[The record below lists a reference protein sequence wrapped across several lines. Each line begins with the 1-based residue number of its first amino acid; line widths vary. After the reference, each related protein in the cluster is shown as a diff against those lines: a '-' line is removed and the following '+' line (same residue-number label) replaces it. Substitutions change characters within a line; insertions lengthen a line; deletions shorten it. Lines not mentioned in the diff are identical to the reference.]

1 MSFTL
6 LAAPDNSVLSARDG
20 MNDAVSNHILDAL
33 DPEQRTVATLL
44 DSPVVVL
51 AGAGTGKTRAIT
63 HRIAHAVSEG
73 RYSPTATLAVT
84 FTTRAAG
91 EMRSRL
97 AGLGVRGA
105 QARTI
110 HSAAL
115 RQCQFFW
122 PQAYGVAF
130 PSVAQNT
137 FGLVARAAHQVLGS
151 SDTALVR
158 DLDAEISWAKTSNVA
173 PAQYVDMAE
182 GRSVNGAAPSQV
194 ANVMTLYEKAK
205 LTEGTVDF
213 NDILLCNAVLL
224 SEHAEIA
231 ETIRATYRHFVV
243 DEYQDVSALQHRLI
257 QLWVDGRPDV
267 CVVGDANQAIHSF
280 AGADAGYLLRFANE
294 YPSARTVRLVRNYR
308 SSPEVVA
315 SANKILRVSGGAPGA
330 LKATRDTGPAPSF
343 HAAPDEATEA
353 ADVADWLK
361 VRHGAGTRWA
371 EMAVLYRINAQSPSL
386 EAALTERGIPYTV
399 RGTERFYDRA
409 EVRQAIVEFGRSS
422 QRDEEAP
429 PGAIMDTVLR
439 GLGWKPEA
447 PSGQGRQR
455 ERWESLTALRT
466 MVAEETGKR
475 EAWSGADAATWLQE
489 RASWQAA
496 PVADAVTL
504 STLHAAKGLEWDAV
518 AIVGV
523 REGMIPFVLA
533 QEEPALSEERR
544 LLYVG
549 FTRARRDLRISW
561 AASRGKATRSRFIG
575 DQVSGPVETTTA
587 RKTTSVRSRTCRV
600 CGNPLHTAAERK
612 LNRHTDC
619 EVSYD
624 EALFEALR
632 TWRKQVAEETRMPA
646 FVIFTDATLQ
656 AIAEAA
662 PTSPAQL
669 LKLPGIG
676 QSKLTKY
683 GEGALTIVRQ
693 HQES

>member
-1 MSFTL
+1 
-6 LAAPDNSVLSARDG
+6 
-20 MNDAVSNHILDAL
+20 MNGAVSNHILDAL
-33 DPEQRTVATLL
+33 DPEQRNVATLL
-44 DSPVVVL
+44 DAPVVVL

-91 EMRSRL
+91 EMRARL

-122 PQAYGVAF
+122 PKAYGVAF
-130 PSVAQNT
+130 PAVAENT
-137 FGLVARAAHQVLGS
+137 FGLVARATHQVLGS

-158 DLDAEISWAKTSNVA
+158 DLDAEISWAKTSNVT
-173 PAQYVDMAE
+173 PAQYVEMAE
-182 GRSVNGAAPSQV
+182 GRSVNGASSGQV
-194 ANVMTLYEKAK
+194 ASVMTLYEKAK

-224 SEHAEIA
+224 SEHEEVAA
-231 ETIRATYRHFVV
+231 TIRGAYRHFVV

-257 QLWVDGRPDV
+257 KLWVDGRPDV
-267 CVVGDANQAIHSF
+267 CVVGDPNQAIHSF
-280 AGADAGYLLRFANE
+280 AGADAGYLLRFADE
-294 YPSARTVRLVRNYR
+294 YEDARTVRLMRNYR
-308 SSPEVVA
+308 SSPEVIA
-315 SANKILRVSGGAPGA
+315 AANKILRVRSGAPGA
-330 LKATRDTGPAPSF
+330 LQATQSAGPAPSF
-343 HAAPDEATEA
+343 HGAPDETAES
-353 ADVADWLK
+353 ADVAEWL
-361 VRHGAGTRWA
+361 RAQHAAGTRWS
-371 EMAVLYRINAQSPSL
+371 ELAVLYRINAQSPSL

-409 EVRQAIVEFGRSS
+409 EVRQAIVEFGRLT
-422 QRDEEAP
+422 QRDDSAP
-429 PGAIMDTVLR
+429 PTDVLGAVLT

-455 ERWESLTALRT
+455 ERWESLSALRT
-466 MVAEETGKR
+466 MLAEEAEKR
-475 EAWSGADAATWLQE
+475 EEWTAPEAMTWLQE

-496 PVADAVTL
+496 PVAEAVTL
-504 STLHAAKGLEWDAV
+504 STLHAAKGLEWDDV

-549 FTRARRDLRISW
+549 FTRARRALRVSW
-561 AASRGKATRSRFIG
+561 AASRGKATRSRFIA
-575 DQVSGPVETTTA
+575 DQVSGPITVGKP
-587 RKTTSVRSRTCRV
+587 RQTTSVRSRTCRV
-600 CGNPLHTAAERK
+600 CGNPLHSAAERK
-612 LNRHTDC
+612 LSRHEDC
-619 EVSYD
+619 EVAYD
-624 EALFEALR
+624 EELFEALR
-632 TWRKQVAEETRMPA
+632 AWRKRVAEETKMPA
-646 FVIFTDATLQ
+646 FVVFTDATLQ
-656 AIAEAA
+656 AIAEAV
-662 PTSPAQL
+662 PTTPREL

-676 QSKLTKY
+676 QSKLTRY
-683 GEGALTIVRQ
+683 GDGALEVIRA
-693 HQES
+693 HQAN

>member
-1 MSFTL
+1 
-6 LAAPDNSVLSARDG
+6 
-20 MNDAVSNHILDAL
+20 MNGGVSSHILDAL
-33 DPEQRTVATLL
+33 DPEQRAVATQLE
-44 DSPVVVL
+44 SPVVVL

-63 HRIAHAVSEG
+63 HRIAYAVSQG
-73 RYSPTATLAVT
+73 RYTPTSTLAVT

-91 EMRSRL
+91 EMRARL

-130 PSVAQNT
+130 PAVAENT

-158 DLDAEISWAKTSNVA
+158 DLDSEISWAKTSNVT
-173 PAQYVDMAE
+173 PAQYVEMAE
-182 GRSVNGAAPSQV
+182 GRSVNGASASQV

-205 LTEGTVDF
+205 LTEGSVDF

-224 SEHAEIA
+224 SEHEEIA
-231 ETIRATYRHFVV
+231 ERIRGTYQHFVV

-267 CVVGDANQAIHSF
+267 CVVGDPNQAIHSF
-280 AGADAGYLLRFANE
+280 AGADAGYLLRFAGE
-294 YPSARTVRLVRNYR
+294 YQGAQTVRLMRNYR
-308 SSPEVVA
+308 SSPEVIDA
-315 SANKILRVSGGAPGA
+315 ANRVLRVRTGSPGA
-330 LKATRDTGPAPSF
+330 LKATRQTGPAPSF
-343 HAAPDEATEA
+343 HGAPDEATEA
-353 ADVADWLK
+353 ADVAEWLRA
-361 VRHGAGTRWA
+361 RHRAGTRWS
-371 EMAVLYRINAQSPSL
+371 ELAVLYRINAQSPSL

-409 EVRQAIVEFGRSS
+409 EVRQAITDFGRVT
-422 QRDEEAP
+422 QRNEEAAP
-429 PGAIMDTVLR
+429 ADVLDGVLT

-466 MVAEETGKR
+466 MLAEEVDKR
-475 EAWSGADAATWLQE
+475 DGWTAPEALAWLQE

-496 PVADAVTL
+496 PVAEAVTL
-504 STLHAAKGLEWDAV
+504 STLHGAKGLEWDGV

-561 AASRGKATRSRFIG
+561 AASRGKATRSRFIA
-575 DQVSGPVETTTA
+575 DQVTGAEAVAAP
-587 RKTTSVRSRTCRV
+587 RKASSVRSRTCRV
-600 CGNPLHTAAERK
+600 CGKPLQSAAERK
-612 LNRHTDC
+612 LARHEDC
-619 EVSYD
+619 EVTYD
-624 EALFEALR
+624 EELFEALR
-632 TWRKQVAEETRMPA
+632 TWRKKVSEEIRMPA
-646 FVIFTDATLQ
+646 FVVFTDATLQ
-656 AIAEAA
+656 AIAEFE
-662 PTSPAQL
+662 PKSRAQL
-669 LKLPGIG
+669 MKLPGIG
-676 QSKLTKY
+676 TVKADRY
-683 GEGALTIVRQ
+683 GEGALEVIRT